1 VNCSAIPETLIEA
14 ELFGHEGGAFTG
26 ASSSRRAGLFE
37 AAHRGVI
44 FLDEVADLSL
54 AAQAKILRVV
64 QSGEIQKVGSD
75 KTIRVDVR
83 VLSGTHQ
90 DLKKCVAAGKFRE
103 DLFYRLNVVPIRVPS
118 LRERPEDIALLARF
132 FARRLCEKNNVK
144 EKSIDEDVLS
154 ELRRYHWPGNVREL
168 QNVIERLVIMS
179 GDSISMLDL
188 PEDLVTA
195 ADASSTRHPGS
206 SLRAFR
212 DAQERDFILATL
224 KRNNGNISQ
233 SAIELGVGRTYLHR
247 RLVVLGISRK
257 EWLT

>member
-1 VNCSAIPETLIEA
+1 
-14 ELFGHEGGAFTG
+14 
-26 ASSSRRAGLFE
+26 
-37 AAHRGVI
+37 VI

-118 LRERPEDIALLARF
+118 LRERPEDIPLLARF

-144 EKSIDEDVLS
+144 EKPIDEDVLT

-168 QNVIERLVIMS
+168 QNVMERLVIMS
-179 GDSISMLDL
+179 GDTISMLDL
-188 PEDLVTA
+188 PEDLVAA
-195 ADASSTRHPGS
+195 ADTSGSRHTGS

-224 KRNNGNISQ
+224 KRHNGNISQ

-247 RLVVLGISRK
+247 RLLVLGISRK

>member
-1 VNCSAIPETLIEA
+1 
-14 ELFGHEGGAFTG
+14 
-26 ASSSRRAGLFE
+26 
-37 AAHRGVI
+37 
-44 FLDEVADLSL
+44 
-54 AAQAKILRVV
+54 
-64 QSGEIQKVGSD
+64 
-75 KTIRVDVR
+75 
-83 VLSGTHQ
+83 
-90 DLKKCVAAGKFRE
+90 VAAGKFRE

-118 LRERPEDIALLARF
+118 LRDRPEDIPLLARF

-144 EKSIDEDVLS
+144 EKAIDEDVLA

-179 GDSISMLDL
+179 GDTISMLDL

-195 ADASSTRHPGS
+195 ADASNVRHTGS

-224 KRNNGNISQ
+224 KRHNGNISQ

-247 RLVVLGISRK
+247 RLMVLGISRK